1 MNISSIQGLS
11 SPFLQTQKQVPQVE
25 ASSSSF
31 GNLLNQYI
39 QDANG
44 AVKNFE
50 AKSMQLAKGEAIHLH
65 DVTIAAQKASIAVS
79 LTTQVR
85 DKAVEAYQEIMRM
98 QI

>member
-1 MNISSIQGLS
+1 MNITSIQGLS
-11 SPFLQTQKQVPQVE
+11 SPFLQTQKQTPQVE
-25 ASSSSF
+25 ASNSSF

-44 AVKNFE
+44 TVKDFE
-50 AKSMQLAKGEAIHLH
+50 AKSIALAKGEAVNLH

>member
-1 MNISSIQGLS
+1 MNISNIQSFTNSL
-11 SPFLQTQKQVPQVE
+11 PTVNKQQST
-25 ASSSSF
+25 ADSSF
-31 GNLLNQYI
+31 GSLLNQYI

-44 AVKNFE
+44 AVKDFE
-50 AKSMQLAKGEAIHLH
+50 SKSLLLAKGEAINLH

-85 DKAVEAYQEIMRM
+85 DKAVEAYQEMMRM

>member
-1 MNISSIQGLS
+1 MNIASLQGAGS
-11 SPFLQTQKQVPQVE
+11 GFLQTNKPQAAAE
-25 ASSSSF
+25 TTNSF

-39 QDANG
+39 QEANG
-44 AVKNFE
+44 NVQDFE
-50 AKSMQLAKGEAIHLH
+50 TKSLALAKGEDINLH
-65 DVTIAAQKASIAVS
+65 DVTIAAQKASIAVT

>member
-1 MNISSIQGLS
+1 MNITNIQGVNS
-11 SPFLQTQKQVPQVE
+11 SFLQANKPQ
-25 ASSSSF
+25 ATSDAGSAF

-44 AVKNFE
+44 AVKDFE
-50 AKSMQLAKGEAIHLH
+50 TKSLSLAKGEAINLH
-65 DVTIAAQKASIAVS
+65 DVTIAAQKASIAVT

-85 DKAVEAYQEIMRM
+85 DKAVEAYQEMMRM

>member
-1 MNISSIQGLS
+1 MNISNIQAFTNGL
-11 SPFLQTQKQVPQVE
+11 PTINKPQ
-25 ASSSSF
+25 STTDSSF
-31 GNLLNQYI
+31 GSILNQYI

-44 AVKNFE
+44 AVKDFE
-50 AKSMQLAKGEAIHLH
+50 SKSLSLAKGEAINLH

-85 DKAVEAYQEIMRM
+85 DKAVEAYQEMMRM

>member
-1 MNISSIQGLS
+1 MNISGIQAFTNSL
-11 SPFLQTQKQVPQVE
+11 PTINKPQ
-25 ASSSSF
+25 STGDSSF
-31 GNLLNQYI
+31 GSMLDQYI

-44 AVKNFE
+44 AVKDFE
-50 AKSMQLAKGEAIHLH
+50 SKSLLLAKGEAINLH

-85 DKAVEAYQEIMRM
+85 DKAVEAYQEMMRM

>member
-1 MNISSIQGLS
+1 MMNISNIQAFTNGL
-11 SPFLQTQKQVPQVE
+11 PTINKLQGQTD
-25 ASSSSF
+25 SSSSF
-31 GNLLNQYI
+31 GSILNRYI

-44 AVKNFE
+44 AVKDFE
-50 AKSMQLAKGEAIHLH
+50 SKSLSLAKGEAINLH

-85 DKAVEAYQEIMRM
+85 DKAVEAYQEMMRM